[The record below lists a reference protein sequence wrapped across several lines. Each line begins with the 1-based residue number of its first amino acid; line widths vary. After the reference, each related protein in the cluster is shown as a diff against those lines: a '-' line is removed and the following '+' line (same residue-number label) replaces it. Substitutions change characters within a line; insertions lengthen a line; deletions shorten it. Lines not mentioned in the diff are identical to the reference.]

1 MLAYHAAF
9 DAGMIHRAY
18 RSHDLSPLN
27 VDWLDIEPLARLF
40 GGNSRAKA
48 LDDWLAHFHIECV
61 VRHEAGDANVARGDT
76 FGQRSCLDSFL
87 IILSNIKKIN
97 PSFVL
102 ECFFDMMQGY

>member
-1 MLAYHAAF
+1 MCSASSGRFRRLC
-9 DAGMIHRAY
+9 DGRATTEAVA
-18 RSHDLSPLN
+18 SD
-27 VDWLDIEPLARLF
+27 
-40 GGNSRAKA
+40 
-48 LDDWLAHFHIECV
+48 
-61 VRHEAGDANVARGDT
+61 EAGDANVARGDT